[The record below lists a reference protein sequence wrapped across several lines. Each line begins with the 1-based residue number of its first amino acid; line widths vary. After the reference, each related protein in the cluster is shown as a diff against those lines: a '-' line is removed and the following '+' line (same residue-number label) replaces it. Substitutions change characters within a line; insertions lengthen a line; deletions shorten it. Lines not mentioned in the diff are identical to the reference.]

1 MPESDFEILMDFVL
15 AWEGRVFEDDPD
27 DPGGATKYGLC
38 LRSLKQRAQSD
49 YAWLTSIGVR
59 LPADRESIKT
69 LTERQAYRMYARY
82 YWDPLDRFGLGR
94 KSRGAMFDTSINCG
108 LQRAVSCMQK
118 FIGTEEDGIAGP
130 VTLGVARSYPDK
142 DLATGILV
150 NRMQFYERLVRSKPV
165 MKKFLRGWR
174 NRVNALAD
182 FLGKF

>member
-1 MPESDFEILMDFVL
+1 MSDDFEDMMDFVL
-15 AWEGRVFEDDPD
+15 AWEGRTFEDDPD

-38 LRSLKQRAQSD
+38 LRSLKQRAQTD

-59 LPADRESIKT
+59 LPADKESIRN

-82 YWDPLDRFGLGR
+82 YWDPVDRYGLGR
-94 KSRGAMFDTSINCG
+94 KSRAAMFDTNINCG
-108 LQRAVSCMQK
+108 LKRAVSCMQRY
-118 FIGTEEDGIAGP
+118 IGTEEDGIAGP
-130 VTLGVARSYPDK
+130 VTLEVAKSYQDRE
-142 DLATGILV
+142 LAQGILS

-165 MKKFLRGWR
+165 MKKYLRGWR

>member
-1 MPESDFEILMDFVL
+1 MPDDFETLMDFVL

-38 LRSLKQRAQSD
+38 LRSLKQRAQYD
-49 YAWLTSIGVR
+49 YVWLTSIGVR
-59 LPADRESIKT
+59 LPADKESIKA

-82 YWDPLDRFGLGR
+82 YWDPLDRLALGR
-94 KSRGAMFDTSINCG
+94 KSRGAMFDTGINCG
-108 LQRAVSCMQK
+108 MKRAVSCLQR

-142 DLATGILV
+142 ELASGILS
-150 NRMQFYERLVRSKPV
+150 NRMQFYERLVRSRPV
-165 MKKFLRGWR
+165 MKKYLRGWR

-182 FLGKF
+182 FLEKF

>member
-1 MPESDFEILMDFVL
+1 MPESDFETLMDFVL
-15 AWEGRVFEDDPD
+15 SWEGRVFEDDPD

-49 YAWLTSIGVR
+49 YSWLTSIGVR
-59 LPADRESIKT
+59 LPADRESIRG

-94 KSRGAMFDTSINCG
+94 KARGAMFDTSINCG
-108 LQRAVSCMQK
+108 LQRAVSCMQR

-130 VTLGVARSYPDK
+130 VTLEVAKSYQDR
-142 DLATGILV
+142 DLAQGILS

-165 MKKFLRGWR
+165 MKKYLRGWR

-182 FLGKF
+182 FLEKF

>member
-59 LPADRESIKT
+59 LPADRESIRA

-82 YWDPLDRFGLGR
+82 YWDL
-94 KSRGAMFDTSINCG
+94 S
-108 LQRAVSCMQK
+108 
-118 FIGTEEDGIAGP
+118 
-130 VTLGVARSYPDK
+130 
-142 DLATGILV
+142 TG
-150 NRMQFYERLVRSKPV
+150 S
-165 MKKFLRGWR
+165 
-174 NRVNALAD
+174 ALAGNPEVRCSIQASTAVCREPFPACRD
-182 FLGKF
+182 LSERRKMALPAR